1 MKKAVVLLCVL
12 LLPMAVGAQRFFRLT
27 TTSDRSRSLLMET
40 GKTAKAPGTAHIVT
54 LHRDCRHQSIDGF
67 GYALTYST
75 CYNLLRM
82 APEARH
88 RFLLQTFSDTE
99 GYGVSYVRMSIGCND
114 FSSTEYTLCDRKG
127 LENFALQRDE
137 TQFVLPILKEVL
149 AINPA
154 VKIIAAPWTCPRWMK
169 VTDPVSRRPHYS
181 WTDGRLNPDY
191 RGTYARYFV
200 KFVEAMK
207 REGFDVYAVSPQ
219 NEPLNKGN
227 CASTY
232 MPWEDE
238 APLVKEMAAAFK
250 KAGLKT
256 RIYVFDHN
264 YNYDNMPS
272 QAGYPVK
279 VYTALG
285 SSYEGSELV
294 AGAAYHNYG
303 GTESELDNIRM
314 QAPGKELIF
323 TETSIGTWNNGHS
336 LQERLN
342 DDMEHVVLGT
352 VNRMCRAVMVWN
364 LMLDTKRG
372 PNLDGGCQT
381 CFGAVD
387 IDKADYSHITYNS
400 HYYVISHIAAMVKP
414 GAYRVETNGWQPF
427 GLTFAGFVNPD
438 GSMAVVLSNSNDDD
452 LTLTVTDGSEYM
464 DVTVPARG
472 VVSARMGSFVQPVI
486 DGYNSHA
493 GYVSTPISKPVK
505 IKTIKEKS

>member
-1 MKKAVVLLCVL
+1 MMKKIFVLLCIL
-12 LLPMAVGAQRFFRLT
+12 LLPIGISAQNFCELT
-27 TTSDRSRSLLMET
+27 TTSNGNRSLFLTT
-40 GKTAKAPGTAHIVT
+40 GKTSKAPSTSHLIT
-54 LHRDCRHQSIDGF
+54 LHRNVKHQDIDGF
-67 GYALTYST
+67 GYALTYSA
-75 CYNLLRM
+75 CYNLLKM
-82 APEARH
+82 APDARR
-88 RFLLQTFSDTE
+88 RFLVQTFSDSK
-99 GYGVSYVRMSIGCND
+99 GYGASYVRMSIGCND

-169 VTDPVSRRPHYS
+169 VTDPVSKRPHYS

-200 KFVEAMK
+200 KFVQAMK

-232 MPWEDE
+232 MPWEDQ

-256 RIYVFDHN
+256 KIYLFDHN
-264 YNYDNMPS
+264 YNYDNIAT
-272 QAGYPVK
+272 QFDYPIK
-279 VYTALG
+279 VYNALG
-285 SSYEGSELV
+285 TSYVGSELV
-294 AGAAYHNYG
+294 VGAAYHNYG
-303 GTESELDNIRM
+303 GSEAELDDIRM
-314 QAPGKELIF
+314 QAPDKELIF
-323 TETSIGTWNNGHS
+323 TETSIGTWNNGRS
-336 LQERLN
+336 LSARLN

-364 LMLDTKRG
+364 LMLDTERG

-387 IDKADYSHITYNS
+387 IDKDTYSHITYNS
-400 HYYVISHIAAMVKP
+400 HYYIISHIAAMVKP
-414 GAYRVETNGWQPF
+414 GAYRVETNGWQPL
-427 GLTFAGFVNPD
+427 GLAYSGFVNPD
-438 GSMAVVLSNSNDDD
+438 GTVAVVLSNSNDKDLM
-452 LTLTVTDGSEYM
+452 LTLTGGNEYL
-464 DVTVPARG
+464 DVTVPACS
-472 VVSARMGSFVQPVI
+472 VVSVRMGNFVQPVI
-486 DGYNSHA
+486 DGYNS
-493 GYVSTPISKPVK
+493 SKVD
-505 IKTIKEKS
+505 S